1 MALNAMRMRVLWV
14 GAMALLL
21 VAAVYWGGTA
31 IFGVQTAISI
41 EWGIDQD
48 LAGSAV
54 EVDGKEAGKLEKYGQ
69 ATRTAFPVSPG
80 KHTVRIVTDAYE
92 CPPREVEV
100 TRGERLHLLLDFE
113 DFTDSKGRLSPRI
126 AFR

>member
-1 MALNAMRMRVLWV
+1 LLGPLPIYPVVL
-14 GAMALLL
+14 
-21 VAAVYWGGTA
+21 AAR
-31 IFGVQTAISI
+31 
-41 EWGIDQD
+41 
-48 LAGSAV
+48 
-54 EVDGKEAGKLEKYGQ
+54 EVLQ